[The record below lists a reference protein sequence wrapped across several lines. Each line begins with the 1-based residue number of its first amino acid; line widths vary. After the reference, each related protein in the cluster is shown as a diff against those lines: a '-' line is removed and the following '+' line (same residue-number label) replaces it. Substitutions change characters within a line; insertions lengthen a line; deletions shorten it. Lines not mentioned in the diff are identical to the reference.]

1 MSCKTRNM
9 AAYWLRLRA
18 KRGRSRIHHG
28 IFFQAKVQSETDATT
43 ANGVGFV
50 ACEHANKA
58 IRKAAPQT
66 DSSPLGKMIHQL
78 ADRVTN
84 LRNISCL
91 D

>member
-1 MSCKTRNM
+1 M
-9 AAYWLRLRA
+9 
-18 KRGRSRIHHG
+18 
-28 IFFQAKVQSETDATT
+28 
-43 ANGVGFV
+43 NGVGFV

-66 DSSPLGKMIHQL
+66 DSPLGRMIHQL
-78 ADRVTN
+78 ADIVTN

>member
-1 MSCKTRNM
+1 M
-9 AAYWLRLRA
+9 
-18 KRGRSRIHHG
+18 
-28 IFFQAKVQSETDATT
+28 
-43 ANGVGFV
+43 NGVGFV

-66 DSSPLGKMIHQL
+66 DSSPLGRMIHQL

-84 LRNISCL
+84 PRNISCL

>member
-9 AAYWLRLRA
+9 AAYWRA
-18 KRGRSRIHHG
+18 KRGRSQIHQG

-43 ANGVGFV
+43 MNGVGFV

-66 DSSPLGKMIHQL
+66 DSPLGRMIHQL
-78 ADRVTN
+78 ADIVTN